1 MRGNR
6 LAEIREIYEVS
17 QREVAELLGIGKS
30 AYARWETLERYI
42 PLNRL
47 NDFCNLYKV
56 SMDYA
61 MNLSSVNCSTIKKL
75 SIDKKLVGKRLKKI
89 RESFNITQEQLAT
102 QLNTSHSTISAYENG
117 KTMILTIFALD
128 ICKKY
133 KISLDWL
140 CGKSNVIILKN
151 NI

>member
-61 MNLSSVNCSTIKKL
+61 MNLSSINCSTIKKL
-75 SIDKKLVGKRLKKI
+75 SIDKKLVGKTVKVLIEDVSEKDNTKVFGYTDTMKLVNVENAKDNIGQIVDVKI
-89 RESFNITQEQLAT
+89 IDAKSF
-102 QLNTSHSTISAYENG
+102 
-117 KTMILTIFALD
+117 
-128 ICKKY
+128 
-133 KISLDWL
+133 SLDGEVL
-140 CGKSNVIILKN
+140 
-151 NI
+151 